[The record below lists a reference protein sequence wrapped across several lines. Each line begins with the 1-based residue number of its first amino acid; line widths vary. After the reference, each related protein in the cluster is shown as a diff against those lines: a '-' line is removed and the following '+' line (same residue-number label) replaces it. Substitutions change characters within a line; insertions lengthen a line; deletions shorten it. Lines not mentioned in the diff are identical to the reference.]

1 VSHYRKLET
10 EFTSRAILREALKAA
25 GVPFEEAQP
34 GEELELQGW
43 GKQTRR
49 ATFAIRASRE
59 AGAIARY
66 ADVGW
71 QWDPETKRFV
81 ELLDSMET
89 HRTEATRDRIRRE
102 YAVATTIAQART
114 RGLTVKREDQPNG
127 AIRLRV
133 VGQVQASG
141 LVSGL

>member
-1 VSHYRKLET
+1 MSHYRRMET
-10 EFTSRAILREALKAA
+10 EFTSRAMLREALKAA
-25 GVPFEEAQP
+25 EVPFEEAQP

-43 GKQTRR
+43 GQQTRH
-49 ATFAIRASRE
+49 ATFAVRASRE
-59 AGAIARY
+59 SGAICRY
-66 ADVGW
+66 ADMGW

-89 HRTEATRDRIRRE
+89 YRTEATRDRIRRE

-114 RGLTVKREDQPNG
+114 RGLTVKREDQANG

-141 LVSGL
+141 LVTGL